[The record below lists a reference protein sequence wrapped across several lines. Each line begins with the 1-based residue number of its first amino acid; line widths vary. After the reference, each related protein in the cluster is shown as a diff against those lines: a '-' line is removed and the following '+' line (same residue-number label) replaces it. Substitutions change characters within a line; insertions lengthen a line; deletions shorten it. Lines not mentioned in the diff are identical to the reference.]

1 VPDGIDGQ
9 SFLKSAGNV
18 QQVKRSV
25 RAYLSKYMTK
35 GSGDTERWRGTET
48 ENLLPRQWWFWS
60 RPLRDFVVA
69 HVFQISFDFLA
80 WVHRFRG
87 DIEEAGLARF
97 RVLPLDDPRAPLT
110 YEISWLRCCFL
121 AELIAV
127 WQEDEWD
134 EDWQRRYR
142 LSQAR
147 LNSWQP

>member
-1 VPDGIDGQ
+1 MPDGIDGVA
-9 SFLKSAGNV
+9 FLKSAGNV

-35 GSGDTERWRGTET
+35 GSGDTERWRGTEA

-60 RPLRDFVVA
+60 RPLRDFVMA
-69 HVFQISFDFLA
+69 HVFPIAFSFLA
-80 WVHRFRG
+80 WVHRHRRE
-87 DIEEAGLARF
+87 IEEAGLARF

-110 YEISWLRCCFL
+110 YEISWLRCTFV

-134 EDWQRRYR
+134 EQWQAESRM
-142 LSQAR
+142 SQHG
-147 LNSWQP
+147 LTTWQL

>member
-1 VPDGIDGQ
+1 MPDGIEGQ

-48 ENLLPRQWWFWS
+48 ENLLPRRWWFWS
-60 RPLRDFVVA
+60 RPLRQFVVA
-69 HVFQISFDFLA
+69 HVFPISFDFLA

-110 YEISWLRCCFL
+110 YEVSWLRTDFL

-127 WQEDEWD
+127 WQEDVWD
-134 EDWQRRYR
+134 EEWRKHFR
-142 LSQAR
+142 LRSLR
-147 LNSWQP
+147 